1 MAYFAKGTV
10 AAGIPPSLSGWL
22 AACLCLYRYCY
33 KTEKVL
39 LVMLQPECHRPGVK
53 TDEIEKR
60 VTQDWF

>member
-39 LVMLQPECHRPGVK
+39 LVMLQP
-53 TDEIEKR
+53 
-60 VTQDWF
+60 